1 MIEHKMEV
9 HGLSMDVSA
18 NKANTTSS
26 LTSTYPS
33 PSCPTFPEFVY
44 TIGCFDMLHPG
55 HVKLFQRMRKFGR
68 RLVIGIHDDASILAL
83 KSRVPIDSTATRAAN
98 VAKYADQV
106 FVVAGTNPSEF
117 IEKVVLENISM
128 VGRENFSAVYIR
140 GDDMPHFPGRQ
151 TVERYMRVL
160 LLPYTQGVSSTY
172 LRNQLLATPEGV
184 HILKVR
190 EDEMN
195 SSPISVW

>member
-9 HGLSMDVSA
+9 HGLGMDH
-18 NKANTTSS
+18 TTKTTPSNAS
-26 LTSTYPS
+26 FSYPS
-33 PSCPTFPEFVY
+33 PSCPNFPEFVY

-68 RLVIGIHDDASILAL
+68 RLVIGVHDDASILQL

-106 FVVAGTNPSEF
+106 FIVAGTNPSEF
-117 IEKVVLENISM
+117 IEKVVLENIAA
-128 VGRENFSAVYIR
+128 VGGSHNHSAVYIR

-151 TVERYMRVL
+151 TVERYMPVL

-172 LRNQLLATPEGV
+172 LRQQLLATPEGAK
-184 HILKVR
+184 ILKVR
-190 EDEMN
+190 EEEMK